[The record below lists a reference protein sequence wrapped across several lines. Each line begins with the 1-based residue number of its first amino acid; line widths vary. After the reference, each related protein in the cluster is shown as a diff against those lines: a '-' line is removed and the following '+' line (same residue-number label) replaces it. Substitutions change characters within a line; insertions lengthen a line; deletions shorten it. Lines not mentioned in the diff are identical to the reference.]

1 MSGLAPDELLTR
13 IAMAVGADPND
24 IAELS
29 PSPNGTTHTD
39 KGNVRPLPDGTP
51 IVLRHEIERATDR
64 SRSVHVFIFKAVA
77 LGLDDAKIVELVKQ
91 YGPAVD
97 KYGARLENETLR
109 CVGKLRA
116 FVAAN
121 PDSVNGV
128 RNEEAAH
135 GAAGDSWQPVDLGP
149 VLKGKSVQPMPSI
162 MRRGDGACLLYSG
175 MINGFHGPS
184 GEGKG
189 LVTCWTIAQQ
199 MRDGKIVLLLDFEDT
214 AESIVARLRM
224 FGATDDEIRDRFV
237 YIRPSDPFNDDAV
250 TAVIAL
256 ALERHVGLVVI
267 DSLGEAFG
275 LDGINEDKDAEV
287 GPWLRR
293 VARRI
298 ADAGPAVLLI
308 DHSTKAADNPLFP
321 SGSKRK
327 RAAIGGASYLITATA
342 PLVKGKGGRLI
353 LTCAKDRHGNYARG
367 EVVAAFVMNVDEAGE
382 VRADLYSPDNRER
395 DPLVEVV
402 ARAAVRAAKAEGR
415 PMSLRTLLAAMKVK
429 AGSDL
434 KRGAIDLAV
443 GRGALTETTGA
454 RNARLFTYCTDMP
467 EATNDDRA

>member
-1 MSGLAPDELLTR
+1 VSGVDTGLSPDQLLALIGE
-13 IAMAVGADPND
+13 AVGADPD
-24 IAELS
+24 KLPIAPPSRNGATATPTNGEL
-29 PSPNGTTHTD
+29 PEGT
-39 KGNVRPLPDGTP
+39 PDG
-51 IVLRHEIERATDR
+51 LAREIQRAGDR
-64 SRSVHVFIFKAVA
+64 SRLMHVFVFKALA
-77 LGLDDAKIVELVKQ
+77 LGLTDDHVVELTKH

-97 KYGARLENETLR
+97 KYGPRVENETRR
-109 CVGKLRA
+109 CIPKLRQFIA
-116 FVAAN
+116 EN
-121 PDSVNGV
+121 PSSVKGV
-128 RNEEAAH
+128 LAEEAAH
-135 GAAGDSWQPVDLGP
+135 GAAGESWRPVELGP
-149 VLKGKSVQPMPSI
+149 VLKGKISQPMPSI
-162 MRRGDGACLLYSG
+162 MQRGDGACLLYPG

-189 LVTCWTIAQQ
+189 QVTCWALAQQ
-199 MRDGKIVLLLDFEDT
+199 MRAGHNVMLIDFEDIAT
-214 AESIVARLRM
+214 SIVSRLRM
-224 FGATDDEIRDRFV
+224 YGATDDEILERFV

-298 ADAGPAVLLI
+298 AGAGPAVLLI

-367 EVVAAFVMNVDEAGE
+367 EVVAAFVMKVDEAGE

-454 RNARLFTYCTDMP
+454 RNARLFTYGTEMVD
-467 EATNDDRA
+467 AAK